1 MGESIQGAAPPRD
14 ASRNRDTSRAGT
26 LAAFGAY
33 GLWGLF
39 PIYWKLLDSVES
51 LQILC
56 HRIVWAAA
64 LTVAAL
70 AATRSLGSL
79 GALFKDRRRALFAV
93 AASILI
99 TINWGLYIWAV
110 NSKHVTESSLGYYIN
125 PLVSVALGAIFFRD
139 RLDKWTIVA
148 VSVASAGVV
157 AATVLMGSLPWISLS
172 LALSFGLYGLVKKK
186 AGLPPLVGLAAET
199 LIASPLALAFLAAR
213 HAAGA
218 GAFLGP
224 DARATVLLFLAGAV
238 TAIPLLLF
246 AAAANRITLTRMGFI
261 QYVSP
266 TLQLAL
272 GVLAYGERVSPPM
285 AVAFA
290 TVVAAGSMYAFTRA
304 MPSRRA

>member
-1 MGESIQGAAPPRD
+1 MDEQSEGGARERD
-14 ASRNRDTSRAGT
+14 ASRVGT
-26 LAAFGAY
+26 AAAFAAY

-39 PIYWKLLDSVES
+39 PIYWKLLGSVES

-56 HRIVWAAA
+56 HRIVWAAV

-79 GALFKDRRRALFAV
+79 RSLFRDRARAPYAV
-93 AASILI
+93 AASLLI
-99 TINWGLYIWAV
+99 TVNWGLYIWAV
-110 NSKHVTESSLGYYIN
+110 NSSHVTESSLGYYIN

-139 RLDKWTIVA
+139 RLDKWTVAA

-172 LALSFGLYGLVKKK
+172 LAASFGLYGLVKKK
-186 AGLPPLVGLAAET
+186 AGLEPLVGLAAET
-199 LIASPLALAFLAAR
+199 LIVSPFALAFLAAR

-224 DARATVLLFLAGAV
+224 DATATVLLFLAGAV
-238 TAIPLLLF
+238 TAIPLLCF

-266 TLQLAL
+266 TIQLAL
-272 GVLAYGERVSPPM
+272 GVFAFGERVSAPM
-285 AVAFA
+285 AVAFV
-290 TVVAAGSMYAFTRA
+290 TVVAAGSMYVFTRR
-304 MPSRRA
+304 RRAG